1 MLLLVGLGNPGSA
14 YQGQRHNIGFMAVD
28 RIVDRH
34 RFDGWRSSKFQGQ
47 VAQGQ
52 FGSEKILLLKPSTY
66 MNESGNAVGAAMRFF
81 NLDPGSVWV
90 FHDDLDLVAGKLRV
104 KRGGGHGGHNG
115 LRSLDAHI
123 GPDYRRVRMGIGHPG
138 HKDRVHAHVLSD
150 FAKSEQAWLEPLLDA
165 VADAAPL
172 LASPDEQAFAN
183 KVTVT
188 LNPPVKNPVPPKPKA
203 ADA

>member
-52 FGSEKILLLKPSTY
+52 FGSEKILLLKPTTY

-165 VADAAPL
+165 VADAALL

-188 LNPPVKNPVPPKPKA
+188 LNPPVKNPAPPKPKA